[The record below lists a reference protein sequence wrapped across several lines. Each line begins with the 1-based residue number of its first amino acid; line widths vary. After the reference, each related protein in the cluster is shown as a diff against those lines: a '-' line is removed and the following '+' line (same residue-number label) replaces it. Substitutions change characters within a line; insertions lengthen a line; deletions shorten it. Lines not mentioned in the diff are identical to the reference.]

1 VKIRFDLLSLCFGA
15 ASVGMAQVPSAAP
28 KWPSANDPAAR
39 GPSVALA
46 VEAAQ
51 AAVATCNAQGAHIGV
66 SVVDSAGVLKA
77 MIADDGANKRSVMT
91 SLAKAMAANDFKMPS
106 SELAEK
112 IKTDAALAERVKSNT
127 SYDAG
132 AGALPMMVNGEVI
145 GAIGVGGARGSRSQ
159 DEDCARAGLEKVR
172 ARLK

>member
-1 VKIRFDLLSLCFGA
+1 MKFRLDLLSLCLAA
-15 ASVGMAQVPSAAP
+15 ASVGMAQVPAAAP
-28 KWPSANDPAAR
+28 RWPPASDPAAR
-39 GPSVALA
+39 GPSIALA

-106 SELAEK
+106 KELADK
-112 IKTDAALAERVKSNT
+112 IKTDVALAERVKSNA

-132 AGALPMMVNGEVI
+132 SGALPMTVNGEVI
-145 GAIGVGGARGSRSQ
+145 GAIGVGGARGSPTQ

-172 ARLK
+172 SRLK